1 MPKISII
8 IPCYNVAPYIDRCM
22 TSIVAQTIGMNSLEI
37 ICIDDASTDD
47 TWEHLQKW
55 EKLLPDQVLLIR
67 QEVNRRQG
75 TARNIGLQYAS
86 SEWIAFVDGDDWL
99 EPDYFELLYKPVQK
113 YSCDVVCCDAERDF
127 SDSLVYFDEDQKGD
141 GEDLYLAADT
151 EETRKQ
157 LIAVSAVGEAAW
169 GKIIRRRLLTD
180 FQIYFPEDLTYEDHY
195 WVPMLHIYTTEVY
208 VIQKKLYHYFVNY
221 QSTIL
226 VENADYHMDWV
237 TVWLMK
243 WAEYERRGL
252 LKEYREELEYDCLQD
267 AVGLMKVI
275 ILRYEKPSFSFFQL
289 VREMIREQ
297 VPDYRE
303 NRYAKNLTGIY
314 GVFLEA
320 LYAPADRAEFL
331 RVVEQAKQYW
341 QNLG

>member
-1 MPKISII
+1 M
-8 IPCYNVAPYIDRCM
+8 D
-22 TSIVAQTIGMNSLEI
+22 SLEI

-127 SDSLVYFDEDQKGD
+127 SDSLVYFKEDQRGD

-157 LIAVSAVGEAAW
+157 LIAMSAVGEAAW
-169 GKIIRRRLLTD
+169 GKIIRKRLSDRISD
-180 FQIYFPEDLTYEDHY
+180 FFSGRSDL
-195 WVPMLHIYTTEVY
+195 
-208 VIQKKLYHYFVNY
+208 
-221 QSTIL
+221 
-226 VENADYHMDWV
+226 
-237 TVWLMK
+237 
-243 WAEYERRGL
+243 
-252 LKEYREELEYDCLQD
+252 
-267 AVGLMKVI
+267 
-275 ILRYEKPSFSFFQL
+275 
-289 VREMIREQ
+289 
-297 VPDYRE
+297 
-303 NRYAKNLTGIY
+303 
-314 GVFLEA
+314 
-320 LYAPADRAEFL
+320 
-331 RVVEQAKQYW
+331 
-341 QNLG
+341 